1 MNGRRVLLVLLAMM
15 LFSFAAS
22 AQAVK
27 ASFGVTGGGVA
38 TLMSDTQPATSSPV
52 YLNGYGGAFMTM
64 KFGRAIS
71 IRGGANYMMQG
82 ATYDLSGVSMEAEQT
97 YINVPV
103 SLLLNVKSGMAFELG
118 FYQNILWDSSLT
130 EYGNRVEEI
139 IPDEGALQFNYG
151 ALAGVTF
158 NMGRFV
164 FLNFRYHYGLTNSY
178 VIYGKGYPSNFATV
192 GLGFNIINTRKKA
205 F

>member
-15 LFSFAAS
+15 LTSFAAS

-38 TLMSDTQPATSSPV
+38 TMMSTEPATSEPV
-52 YLNGYGGAFMTM
+52 YLNGYGGAFLTM
-64 KFGRAIS
+64 KFGRAIG

-82 ATYDLSGVSMEAEQT
+82 ATYEVSGVNLTAEQT
-97 YINVPV
+97 YLNVPV
-103 SLLLNVKSGMAFELG
+103 SLLLNVRSGMSFEFG
-118 FYQNILWDSSLT
+118 FYQNILMESSMT
-130 EYGNRVEEI
+130 EHGKREVYI
-139 IPDEGALQFNYG
+139 TPDEGALNYNYG

-164 FLNFRYHYGLTNSY
+164 FLSMKYHYGLTNSY

-192 GLGFNIINTRKKA
+192 GLGFNIINTKKKA

>member
-15 LFSFAAS
+15 LSSFVAS
-22 AQAVK
+22 AQSVK

-38 TLMSDTQPATSSPV
+38 TMMVNTDPATTEPA

-64 KFGRAIS
+64 KFGRAIG
-71 IRGGANYMMQG
+71 IRGGANYMLQG
-82 ATYDLSGVSMEAEQT
+82 ASYEVAGVSLAAEQT
-97 YINVPV
+97 YLNVPV
-103 SLLLNVKSGMAFELG
+103 TLLLNVRSGMSFEFG
-118 FYQNILWDSSLT
+118 FYQNILMDADLT
-130 EYGNRVEEI
+130 EYGKREYHFV
-139 IPDEGALQFNYG
+139 DEGALNYNYG

-164 FLNFRYHYGLTNSY
+164 FLSMKYHYGLTNSY

-192 GLGFNIINTRKKA
+192 GLGFNIINTKKKA

>member
-38 TLMSDTQPATSSPV
+38 TMMTGTEPATTSPV

-64 KFGRAIS
+64 KFGRAIG

-82 ATYDLSGVSMEAEQT
+82 ATYQVSDVDFSAEQV
-97 YINVPV
+97 YLNVPV
-103 SLLLNVKSGMAFELG
+103 SLLLNVRSGMSFEFG
-118 FYQNILWDSSLT
+118 FYQNILMESSLT
-130 EYGNRVEEI
+130 EQGKREVVI
-139 IPDEGALQFNYG
+139 TPDEGALEFSYG

-164 FLNFRYHYGLTNSY
+164 FLSMKYHYGLTNSY
-178 VIYGKGYPSNFATV
+178 VIYGKGYPSTFATV